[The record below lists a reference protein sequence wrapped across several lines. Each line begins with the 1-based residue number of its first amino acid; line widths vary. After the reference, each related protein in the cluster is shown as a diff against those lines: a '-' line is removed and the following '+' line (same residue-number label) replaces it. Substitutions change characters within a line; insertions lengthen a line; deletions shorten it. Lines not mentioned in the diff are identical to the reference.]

1 MVLLED
7 FLGINYPR
15 IFHLTVTGRCN
26 ASCEGC
32 INSLIYGDRKGFFEN
47 WETDPERDIKLLTYL
62 ITYENTNP
70 LYIAFYGG
78 EPLLS
83 FEKLKII
90 MYNLKQKFT
99 HKPLN
104 FILYTN
110 GLLIDKYLLKER
122 KFFAGLNLLIVSID
136 GREKQHN
143 TFRKGT
149 DLKKIEENLELLKR
163 EVKIPVL
170 MWSTIRE
177 NMSLLDCFEEFLSL
191 YKECKVSYFF
201 WHLLEGNEPIKDFE
215 KFKRTYLK
223 NLQVIIEVFLNH
235 LSNEKILPL
244 LPICELIF
252 FLMQGIRRGH
262 TACGVE
268 KLRNFDIQG
277 GKILPCADYGEEIIL
292 GKISKENGVYM
303 DKASSLEK
311 LKSLVLYKN
320 YFGCKECQA
329 EFYCG
334 GRCPVL
340 IKTSPLRAKQYC
352 ILTKEFVRIVQEKWP
367 EILKIFKDLNLDPKR
382 LYFPYGYTTLLTD
395 VIP

>member
-7 FLGINYPR
+7 FLGTTYPR

-26 ASCEGC
+26 ASCDGC
-32 INSLIYGDRKGFFEN
+32 INSLIYGDRKGFFED
-47 WETDPERDIKLLTYL
+47 WETDPERDLKLLTYL

-83 FEKLKII
+83 FEKLKTI
-90 MYNLKQKFT
+90 MYTLKEKFA

-110 GLLIDKYLLKER
+110 GLLIDKYLPHEKD
-122 KFFAGLNLLIVSID
+122 FFAGLNLLIVSID

-149 DLKKIEENLELLKR
+149 NLKKIEENLGLLKK
-163 EVKIPVL
+163 EVPLPVL

-177 NMSLLDCFEEFLSL
+177 NMSLLDCLEEFLSL
-191 YKECKVSYFF
+191 YREDKTSYFF
-201 WHLLEGNEPIKDFE
+201 WHLLEGNEPVKDFE
-215 KFKRTYLK
+215 RFKISYSK
-223 NLQVIIEVFLNH
+223 DLQILIEVFLQH
-235 LSNEKILPL
+235 LSDGKVLPL
-244 LPICELIF
+244 LPLCELIF

-292 GKISKENGVYM
+292 GGVSKDNGVYM
-303 DKASSLEK
+303 DKESSMEK
-311 LKSLVLYKN
+311 LKNLVLYKD

-340 IKTSPLRAKQYC
+340 IKVSPARAKQYC
-352 ILTKEFVRIVQEKWP
+352 ILTREFVRIVKESFP
-367 EILKIFKDLNLDPKR
+367 EILKIFKALNLDPKN